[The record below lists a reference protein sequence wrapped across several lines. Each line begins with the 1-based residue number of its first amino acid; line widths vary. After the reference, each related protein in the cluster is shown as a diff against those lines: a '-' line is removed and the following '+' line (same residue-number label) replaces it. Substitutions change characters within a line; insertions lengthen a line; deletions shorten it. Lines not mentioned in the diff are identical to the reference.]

1 MASLPWGCQGP
12 EMEYD
17 VGSGQLHAH
26 LRADAHAQAGSSRS
40 KGRARCKVVVKPRAL
55 CTSRSP
61 MSLATR
67 TEENHTSLAAKKKM
81 PTLGEKLTTP
91 SNGGWLFTN
100 CKGAP
105 GTSAQP
111 LVPSTTPS
119 LPAPEP
125 SRPSQGSVAAKGG
138 GGRSGRNEG
147 ESGRGMP
154 SPVRPSWQVPVRQ
167 CLQMGAWGKFC
178 RRTSD
183 DWAPKGT
190 TPRPVPP
197 YPGYLSW
204 PGAVPTS

>member
-1 MASLPWGCQGP
+1 MMFLKPKLSGAAYLWFLPFYLKSL
-12 EMEYD
+12 
-17 VGSGQLHAH
+17 
-26 LRADAHAQAGSSRS
+26 
-40 KGRARCKVVVKPRAL
+40 GRARCKVVVKPRAL

-61 MSLATR
+61 MFLATR
-67 TEENHTSLAAKKKM
+67 TEENHTSLAAKKM

-91 SNGGWLFTN
+91 SNGGWLLTN
-100 CKGAP
+100 CRGPLAP
-105 GTSAQP
+105 QSSHWSPALPHHCQP
-111 LVPSTTPS
+111 QSPHGHL
-119 LPAPEP
+119 
-125 SRPSQGSVAAKGG
+125 RVAWQQRGVGG
-138 GGRSGRNEG
+138 GAAGMR

-167 CLQMGAWGKFC
+167 CLQMGTWGKFC